1 MGTMA
6 PKKSE
11 ATRRGDPR
19 SWLRPGLPLA
29 AAIVLC
35 LLPGAPS
42 PAGDWPQFLGP
53 TRDGVYAGDDLAES
67 WGDSGPPISWKR
79 SVGQGFS
86 GPVVAGGKLILFHR
100 LDDEKLGGRETVE
113 CLEAE
118 TGRKSWSFDYPTAYH
133 DDFGFDEGPRATPAV
148 SAGRVYAYGAEG
160 RLHCLDLSSGKKL
173 WSVDCRRE
181 FGARKGWFGIGCSPL
196 VEENLVLLNVG
207 GKEKSGIVAFEKD
220 SGKVLWKATDDEAS
234 YSSPA
239 MATIDGKRHAFF
251 FTRSGLTDLDPENG
265 TVRFQFP
272 WRARADASVNA
283 ATPLVA
289 GDLVF
294 ISASYQTGAALLKIK
309 GSEVEKVWSSDDVLS
324 NHYATS
330 ILYQG
335 YLYGFD
341 GRQEYRPRLRSV
353 ELKTGKVSWTKERF
367 GAGTVTLA
375 GDRLLILKESG
386 DLLLAPATPGGFKV
400 TAEAKVLPET
410 VRAYPALA
418 SGRLY
423 ARSQD
428 TLVCV
433 DLRKTKG

>member
-1 MGTMA
+1 
-6 PKKSE
+6 
-11 ATRRGDPR
+11 
-19 SWLRPGLPLA
+19 
-29 AAIVLC
+29 
-35 LLPGAPS
+35 
-42 PAGDWPQFLGP
+42 
-53 TRDGVYAGDDLAES
+53 
-67 WGDSGPPISWKR
+67 
-79 SVGQGFS
+79 
-86 GPVVAGGKLILFHR
+86 
-100 LDDEKLGGRETVE
+100 
-113 CLEAE
+113 
-118 TGRKSWSFDYPTAYH
+118 
-133 DDFGFDEGPRATPAV
+133 
-148 SAGRVYAYGAEG
+148 
-160 RLHCLDLSSGKKL
+160 
-173 WSVDCRRE
+173 
-181 FGARKGWFGIGCSPL
+181 
-196 VEENLVLLNVG
+196 
-207 GKEKSGIVAFEKD
+207 VAFEKD